1 MRVRVIK
8 KTKQN
13 KIIEF
18 FADIIVC
25 RTTRLYFG
33 QSLWQKQI
41 NLIWEGASSVL
52 GALSLQGPG
61 AWHLLSLFPARY
73 AVWASV

>member
-1 MRVRVIK
+1 MV
-8 KTKQN
+8 
-13 KIIEF
+13 
-18 FADIIVC
+18 IVC
-25 RTTRLYFG
+25 GTTRQCFR

-52 GALSLQGPG
+52 EALSLQGPG